1 MTTAQADKTAAIRD
15 MFKSFFQ
22 IYRDV
27 SPYIALDR
35 NQRAVITRRE
45 SWVARLEQAEFPVA
59 FFGSFSAGKST
70 IINAILRREVLPE
83 SVKST
88 TAFPTVIRRGA
99 RDEAVVWYIDE
110 ATRRQMQKELTH
122 TIDDQIGNSLTE
134 ARRPGQSADEYM
146 KTVQDAIARYE
157 QTSGTRINRDAFNK
171 LQQLLLNW
179 DRFPELSKTISLSE
193 MKTYVEGHG
202 DALFI
207 DRIEVLISDINLPP
221 DIILVDLPGLA
232 VSNIQHVQFT
242 KRYIQEQA
250 KAFVVCMKPKHLL
263 EGEEINFL
271 DETNKENATILQRS
285 FWVINQWDTQNELHR
300 REEEQN
306 FWSRV
311 QSYHFAINPDRFFKV
326 SALNFFLLSA
336 IAEGR
341 LDRSEKLAEHTSNLK
356 TVDSGWEQLAAEPE
370 RARALLEQ
378 NEDVR
383 AFAAF
388 QRALFHYL
396 NTTAKD
402 EFLGNARGELQ
413 LITSELINH
422 LTPLYS
428 QYQRSKNAEQ
438 EMRTQKIDE
447 EITSYV
453 ASLKER
459 VRRFAREVRLAGQQL
474 YWKEGDQEELEDEVR
489 RMLNANRDDLK
500 NMLRRGLDID
510 GDLSRLPGILQAH
523 LQVPETLRDRVV
535 QSVQESFI
543 LKISVLLA
551 DLKGVNKSYLP
562 ESLEQQ
568 LGDKLSPRDITMR
581 LYGLADNLLFRYGEQ
596 LEAIGFGLRDVE
608 AGTLDERITQALTRY
623 EAGLHQFTRNLVEQ
637 INLHV
642 QRTVGNHTEYLEQE
656 LLRLI
661 DEHRRD
667 IAPQIDRAIQLS
679 ETIAAEL
686 HRRQVIIDS
695 YTQLIQL
702 RASIP

>member
-1 MTTAQADKTAAIRD
+1 MTTTQADKTAAIRD
-15 MFKSFFQ
+15 LFASFFQ

-27 SPYIALDR
+27 LPYIALDK

-45 SWVARLEQAEFPVA
+45 SWVERLAQAEFPVA

-88 TAFPTVIRRGA
+88 TAFPTIIRRGA
-99 RDEAVVWYIDE
+99 PDRAVVWYIDE
-110 ATRRQMQKELTH
+110 PTRLEMQKELTY
-122 TIDDQIGNSLTE
+122 TIDDQIDNSLTE
-134 ARRPGQSADEYM
+134 GRRPGQSAEEYL

-157 QTSGTRINRDAFNK
+157 QTSGTRINRDAFSK

-179 DRFPELSKTISLSE
+179 NRFPEPSKTISLSE

-207 DRIEVLISDINLPP
+207 DRIEVFSDIDLPS

-263 EGEEINFL
+263 EGQEIEFL
-271 DETNKENATILQRS
+271 DETNKDNATILQRS

-300 REEEQN
+300 KEEDQN

-311 QSYHFAINPDRFFKV
+311 QSYHFAINPERFFKV
-326 SALNFFLLSA
+326 SALNYFLLSA
-336 IAEGR
+336 IADGQ
-341 LDRSEKLAEHTSNLK
+341 LGRSEKLAEHTSNLK
-356 TVDSGWEQLAAEPE
+356 TVDPAWEQLSAQPE

-378 NEDVR
+378 SEDVR

-396 NTTAKD
+396 NTSAKD

-447 EITSYV
+447 EITAFV
-453 ASLKER
+453 GSLKER

-474 YWKEGDQEELEDEVR
+474 YWKESDQQDLEDEVR

-510 GDLSRLPGILQAH
+510 GDLSRLPGILQEH

-535 QSVQESFI
+535 QSVRESFI
-543 LKISVLLA
+543 LKIGVLLT
-551 DLKGVNKSYLP
+551 DLSTINKSYLP
-562 ESLEQQ
+562 ESLEQR
-568 LGDKLSPRDITMR
+568 LADRLSPRDITMR
-581 LYGLADNLLFRYGEQ
+581 LYGLADNLLFRYGDQ
-596 LEAIGFGLRDVE
+596 LEAIGFGLREIE
-608 AGTLDERITQALTRY
+608 AGTLDERITQALARY
-623 EAGLHQFTRNLVEQ
+623 EGGLQVFTRNLVEQ

-642 QRTVGNHTEYLEQE
+642 QRTIGNHTEYLEQA
-656 LLRLI
+656 LLELI

-667 IAPQIDRAIQLS
+667 IAPQIDRAIQINES
-679 ETIAAEL
+679 IAAEL
-686 HRRQVIIDS
+686 RRRQVIIDS
-695 YTQLIQL
+695 YTQLIRL

>member
-1 MTTAQADKTAAIRD
+1 MTTTQADKTAAIRD
-15 MFKSFFQ
+15 LFKSFFQ

-27 SPYIALDR
+27 LPYIALDK

-45 SWVARLEQAEFPVA
+45 SWIDRLAQAEFPVA

-88 TAFPTVIRRGA
+88 TAFPTIIRRGA
-99 RDEAVVWYIDE
+99 PDRAVVWYIDE
-110 ATRRQMQKELTH
+110 ATRLEMQKELTY
-122 TIDDQIGNSLTE
+122 TIDDQINNSLTE
-134 ARRPGQSADEYM
+134 GRKPGQSAEDYL
-146 KTVQDAIARYE
+146 KTVQDAIGRYE
-157 QTSGTRINRDAFNK
+157 QTAGTRINRDAFTK

-179 DRFPELSKTISLSE
+179 NRFPEPSKTISLSE

-207 DRIEVLISDINLPP
+207 DRIEVFSDIDLPN

-300 REEEQN
+300 KEEEQN

-311 QSYHFAINPDRFFKV
+311 QSYHFAINPERFFKV
-326 SALNFFLLSA
+326 SALNYFLLSA
-336 IAEGR
+336 IADGQLGR
-341 LDRSEKLAEHTSNLK
+341 GEKLAEHTSNLK
-356 TVDSGWEQLAAEPE
+356 TVDPAWEQLSAQPE

-447 EITSYV
+447 EITGFVS
-453 ASLKER
+453 SLKER
-459 VRRFAREVRLAGQQL
+459 VHRFAREVRLSSQQF
-474 YWKEGDQEELEDEVR
+474 YWKESDQQDLEDEVR

-510 GDLSRLPGILQAH
+510 GDLSRLPGILQEH

-535 QSVQESFI
+535 QSVRESFI

-551 DLKGVNKSYLP
+551 DLNGINKSYLP

-568 LGDKLSPRDITMR
+568 LADKLSPRDITMR
-581 LYGLADNLLFRYGEQ
+581 LFGLADNLLFRYGEQ
-596 LEAIGFGLRDVE
+596 LEAIGFGLREIE
-608 AGTLDERITQALTRY
+608 AGTLDERITQALGRY
-623 EAGLHQFTRNLVEQ
+623 EEGLQAFTRNLVER
-637 INLHV
+637 INLNV
-642 QRTVGNHTEYLEQE
+642 QRTIGNHTEYLEQE

-667 IAPQIDRAIQLS
+667 IAPQIDRAIQLN
-679 ETIAAEL
+679 ETIATEL
-686 HRRQVIIDS
+686 RRRQVIIDS
-695 YTQLIQL
+695 YTQLIRL
-702 RASIP
+702 RSDIP